1 MANQRN
7 IIVGAAN
14 FWIGS
19 LGTAL
24 KVSPGGTGTV
34 ATTLADVASAGFR
47 GVGYTQEGVEV
58 SYEPDYGDVEVDQ
71 LLDSARIFKQGMRVT
86 VNTTMAE
93 ATLENL
99 LIIWGQEDDSLAT
112 AGTGAASTTEVT
124 IQAGS
129 LGEAPLSR
137 SLLFVGPA
145 PVTTTGTGASLTEVR
160 NERVYN
166 ILNAVQTESSSFAL
180 RRSEA
185 TGLPASFRCL
195 PYDGA
200 TSGGPAYGRITD
212 RAATE
217 LLTNVA

>member
-1 MANQRN
+1 MANARN

-14 FWIGS
+14 FWVGPVGQAGPAGGAS
-19 LGTAL
+19 GVDVTAY
-24 KVSPGGTGTV
+24 K
-34 ATTLADVASAGFR
+34 A
-47 GVGYTQEGVEV
+47 VGYTQEGVEV

-86 VNTTMAE
+86 VNTTLAE

-99 LIIWGQEDDSLAT
+99 LVIWGQN
-112 AGTGAASTTEVT
+112 GADGKGAVV
-124 IQAGS
+124 AGS
-129 LGEAPLSR
+129 VSIMAGALGDAPVAR

-145 PVTTTGTGASLTEVR
+145 PTSGTDQAPVR
-160 NERVYN
+160 NERVYS

-195 PYDGA
+195 PFAA
-200 TSGGPAYGRITD
+200 TSSAAAAYGTVTD
-212 RAATE
+212 RAATA
-217 LLTNVA
+217 LLNNIA